1 MNNTS
6 TNHSVREL
14 LKELRLQVK
23 ALKTDSSGT
32 SQLELD
38 LMKEKIRSIYD
49 ILNDVKI
56 ETQKEEQIVV
66 ESIPQAEPEIE
77 KLKEE
82 ETIPEAVPELVLEI
96 EEETEAGV
104 EVFDKEEEPPPP
116 PPSEPT
122 LSLFEE
128 PVENLE
134 DKKIVGEKFAEE
146 KQIEP
151 IGETIQ
157 NKKIVN
163 LKLAIG
169 INEKFFF
176 LNELFDGKMN
186 EYNKTI
192 EELDLKDTFKEAIEY
207 LVLLKEENSWD
218 EESEAYV
225 QLKGFL
231 ERKFNESK

>member
-6 TNHSVREL
+6 TNHSVQEL
-14 LKELRLQVK
+14 LKELRLQVEV
-23 ALKTDSSGT
+23 LKTDSSGT

-56 ETQKEEQIVV
+56 ETQKEKQIVIDT
-66 ESIPQAEPEIE
+66 IPQPEPEIE
-77 KLKEE
+77 NLKEE
-82 ETIPEAVPELVLEI
+82 EVIPETKPEFVLEI
-96 EEETEAGV
+96 EKETAAEG
-104 EVFDKEEEPPPP
+104 EVFDKEEEPPSSS
-116 PPSEPT
+116 PSEPT

-128 PVENLE
+128 PVEKSD
-134 DKKIVGEKFAEE
+134 DKKLVGEKFAEE
-146 KQIEP
+146 KPIEP

-186 EYNKTI
+186 KYNETI

-207 LVLLKEENSWD
+207 LVLLKEKNNWD
-218 EESEAYV
+218 SASEAYI

>member
-1 MNNTS
+1 MNNPSIT
-6 TNHSVREL
+6 HSVQEL
-14 LKELRLQVK
+14 LKELRLQVE
-23 ALKTDSSGT
+23 ALKNDSSGT

-56 ETQKEEQIVV
+56 ETQKQEQIEVA
-66 ESIPQAEPEIE
+66 SIPQSEPEIE
-77 KLKEE
+77 ELKEE
-82 ETIPEAVPELVLEI
+82 EVIPETEPELVLEI
-96 EEETEAGV
+96 AEEAETEV

-128 PVENLE
+128 PAENLE
-134 DKKIVGEKFAEE
+134 DKKLVGEKFAEE
-146 KQIEP
+146 KPIEP

-186 EYNKTI
+186 EYNETI
-192 EELDLKDTFKEAIEY
+192 EELDLKNSLQEAMEF
-207 LVLLKEENSWD
+207 LVSLKEEKSWD
-218 EESEAYV
+218 SASEAYV